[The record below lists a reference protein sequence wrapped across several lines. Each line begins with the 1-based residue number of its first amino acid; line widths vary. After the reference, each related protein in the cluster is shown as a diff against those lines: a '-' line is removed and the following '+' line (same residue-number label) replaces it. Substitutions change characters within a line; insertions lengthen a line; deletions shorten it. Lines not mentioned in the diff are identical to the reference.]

1 MCQSCDIVQITL
13 IIQSNEPWQLTAKG
27 ELDGEPIRLDAAC
40 ISPVSIARAL
50 DDFGRVLDTMRLGHG
65 EGPVT

>member
-1 MCQSCDIVQITL
+1 MCQSCDIVQISL
-13 IIQSNEPWQLTAKG
+13 ILQNNEPWMLSATG

-40 ISPVSIARAL
+40 IDPVSIAGAL
-50 DDFGRVLDTMRLGHG
+50 YDFGRVLDTMRLGHG